1 MWWEGE
7 LVALVRERTVDL
19 AGNSVSGLQVN
30 NNSGKGCA
38 QKCNT
43 NDVMFFI
50 YRNSS
55 QARE

>member
-1 MWWEGE
+1 M
-7 LVALVRERTVDL
+7 DL
-19 AGNSVSGLQVN
+19 ARYSVSGLQVN

-38 QKCNT
+38 QKCST